1 MAHVRYNQILTH
13 SYTTLG
19 LSCRFSTSGLIF
31 FLLGGGGGPPH
42 SLPWELRDNGVVKIF
57 NFDPTSKPRNHVNFA
72 INC

>member
-19 LSCRFSTSGLIF
+19 LSCRFSIPGLIF
-31 FLLGGGGGPPH
+31 FLFGGGGGGL

>member
-31 FLLGGGGGPPH
+31 FLLGGGGAQSPLGIARQR
-42 SLPWELRDNGVVKIF
+42 SRE
-57 NFDPTSKPRNHVNFA
+57 NFQFRPY
-72 INC
+72 

>member
-31 FLLGGGGGPPH
+31 FLLGGGGGGRCQ
-42 SLPWELRDNGVVKIF
+42 SGSGKEVERSILCLKI
-57 NFDPTSKPRNHVNFA
+57 VNLAYYFS
-72 INC
+72 